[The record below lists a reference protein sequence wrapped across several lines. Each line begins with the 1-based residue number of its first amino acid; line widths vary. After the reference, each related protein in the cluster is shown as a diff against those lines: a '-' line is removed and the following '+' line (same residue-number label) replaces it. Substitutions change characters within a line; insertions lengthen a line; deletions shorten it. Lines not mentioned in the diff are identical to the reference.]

1 MASDNPA
8 AVAVTRV
15 TPDIMQVKVPL
26 PFPLRWVNS
35 YLVRGSGGYTLIDP
49 GLHTEDAVRVWE
61 RTLEQANI
69 AYADITQI
77 ILTHHHPD
85 HYGLTGLFQQ
95 RTGAPVRLSRV
106 GLEQAKRLWGPAQ
119 PLTDEIVRLFVRHGI
134 AEGPLA
140 ELKPHLDSFVPL
152 VSPQP
157 EIEPIE
163 AGETL
168 RIGDRSCVAIETAG
182 HAAGHM
188 CLYDEA
194 EQLMVCGDHVLPQI
208 SPNVSYIPGV
218 DDNPLAS
225 FLTSLADIAAYPVR
239 LALPGHREPFRAF
252 AERAC
257 ELIEHHDERLERMR
271 AALQT
276 PMTSYELCVAVF
288 SSRLPIHQLRFAL
301 SETIAHVFYLVQ
313 SGQAT
318 EEERDGKLYYRSGVM
333 SGY

>member
-1 MASDNPA
+1 MASDNSVA
-8 AVAVTRV
+8 GAVSRV
-15 TPDIMQVKVPL
+15 TPDILQVKVPL

-49 GLHTEDAVRVWE
+49 GLHTEEAVRVWE
-61 RTLEQANI
+61 QSLAHANI
-69 AYADITQI
+69 AYAEIAQI
-77 ILTHHHPD
+77 VLTHHHPD

-106 GLEQAKRLWGPAQ
+106 GLEQAQRLWGPGQ
-119 PLTDEIVRLFVRHGI
+119 PLTDAIVRLFIRHGI
-134 AEGPLA
+134 AEEPLRQ
-140 ELKPHLDSFVPL
+140 LKPHLDSFVPL

-157 EIEPIE
+157 EIQPIE

-194 EQLMVCGDHVLPQI
+194 AQLMFCGDHVLPQI

-225 FLTSLADIAAYPVR
+225 FLSSLADIAAYPVQ

-252 AERAC
+252 AERAR
-257 ELIEHHDERLERMR
+257 ELIRHHDERLERMR
-271 AALQT
+271 VALLT
-276 PMTSYELCVAVF
+276 PMTCYELCIAIF
-288 SSRLPIHQLRFAL
+288 SAKLPIHQLRFAL
-301 SETIAHVFYLVQ
+301 SETIAHVLYLLQ
-313 SGQAT
+313 SGQVT
-318 EEERDGKLYYRSGVM
+318 EEECDGKLIYRSNVM
-333 SGY
+333 SGF